1 MKNQY
6 TNSIHSIQAVFR
18 MTGKH
23 KAISATIPGLV
34 FFCLL
39 LLSFSLVA
47 SGKIRERL
55 VFDLKLGFIKGGE
68 AVMVIKDTAYNGNPA
83 KSYHLKGRTTG
94 VTDKIFNVNNEYESI
109 IDAVTYLPY
118 KAIRNA
124 KERKYRYYNEAYF
137 YHDTDSVYSAKTG
150 WMKVPHDLTDFLT
163 VFFYYVKQ
171 NMSGEINLNKTIEIP
186 TLHGHEISLIKIK
199 YDGTETI
206 ECKMGTVECY
216 VLSPVLEKGKVL
228 KRADGIKLYIS
239 KEGKIPVQLDFETK
253 VGTLRAI
260 LQSYKINGREQIK
273 N

>member
-1 MKNQY
+1 MKNRFSAR
-6 TNSIHSIQAVFR
+6 NSKTKTIYFQTGRNIERAIRGGLFFVLLVLGFSI
-18 MTGKH
+18 
-23 KAISATIPGLV
+23 
-34 FFCLL
+34 
-39 LLSFSLVA
+39 A
-47 SGKIRERL
+47 SNAKTRERL
-55 VFDLKLGFIKGGE
+55 VFDLKLGFVKGGE

-137 YHDTDSVYSAKTG
+137 YHDLDSVYSAKTG

-163 VFFYYVKQ
+163 VFFYYVKR
-171 NMSGEINLNKTIEIP
+171 NMQGEVNLNKTIEIP
-186 TLHGHEISLIKIK
+186 TLHGHDISLIKIK
-199 YDGTETI
+199 YDGTEMV
-206 ECKMGTVECY
+206 ECKMGIVECY

-253 VGTLRAI
+253 VGTLKAI